1 MMHIDISANKK
12 LQQQKQKQW
21 DYLFDIL
28 LFGLVI
34 IQNVKE
40 LLIDFRLT
48 LKSILEDKG
57 KFNTQTLMFWI
68 NKIRYC

>member
-1 MMHIDISANKK
+1 MIHIDISADKK
-12 LQQQKQKQW
+12 LQQQKQKQQ

-57 KFNTQTLMFWI
+57 KFNTQTLMF
-68 NKIRYC
+68 